1 VVEGGLVPKSLYL
14 TDENDWDRPLKEDS
28 IYQCVTLTKGQ
39 IHEVVLTSE
48 EAGSVITWDFD
59 VLKHD
64 VSFRVVYIAAT
75 VEAASPNSGK
85 MAIIKIIIINF
96 QKSTTL
102 LKSSRLKKCLSPTYS
117 THPIIYFQITKKN
130 H

>member
-1 VVEGGLVPKSLYL
+1 MVEGGLVPKSLYL

-39 IHEVVLTSE
+39 VHEVVLASE

-64 VSFRVVYIAAT
+64 VSFRVVYTPAT
-75 VEAASPNSGK
+75 VEAAPPNSGK
-85 MAIIKIIIINF
+85 NGTHWNCSQQIVSDF
-96 QKSTTL
+96 
-102 LKSSRLKKCLSPTYS
+102 LKYTD
-117 THPIIYFQITKKN
+117 
-130 H
+130 